1 MSDQSSVQIYIDH
14 NDLKGMAPDASAGY
28 ELVLSE
34 ELQGRGAAEGKLFMH
49 PVVTL
54 KRNGAL
60 ALPQTFSFIIDK
72 THVKAGHRYEVQ
84 LRYRINSN
92 GSEGDRLEWRTT
104 FVAEPDAWVVPPH
117 ARLHGPCLGRTS
129 ACTNW

>member
-1 MSDQSSVQIYIDH
+1 MSDPSSVQICIDH

-60 ALPQTFSFIIDK
+60 ALPQTFSFIIDDN
-72 THVKAGHRYEVQ
+72 HVKAGRRYEVRV
-84 LRYRINSN
+84 RYRINSN
-92 GSEGDRLEWRTT
+92 GRNGDRLEWRTT
-104 FVAEPDAWVVPPH
+104 FVAEPDAWVAPRP
-117 ARLHGPCLGRTS
+117 ARMHGPCVGLTS
-129 ACTNW
+129 ACVDW

>member
-1 MSDQSSVQIYIDH
+1 MSDPSSVQICIDH

-34 ELQGRGAAEGKLFMH
+34 ELQGRGAAEGKLFLH

-60 ALPQTFSFIIDK
+60 ALPQTFSFIIDGS
-72 THVKAGHRYEVQ
+72 HVKAGRRYEVRV
-84 LRYRINSN
+84 RYRINSN
-92 GSEGDRLEWRTT
+92 GRNGDRLEWRTT
-104 FVAEPDAWVVPPH
+104 FVAESDAWVAPRP
-117 ARLHGPCLGRTS
+117 ARMHGPCVGLTS
-129 ACTNW
+129 ACVDW